1 MQSTILIP
9 QLQHNDGKKFS
20 DYFVGS
26 FVLLTNFRYAVSY
39 TVWNVKLN
47 LQSLSESYFLS
58 KLFSLYMLH
67 ISNIP
72 SIDAFLWFLS
82 VSPIN

>member
-9 QLQHNDGKKFS
+9 HLHHNDGKKFS

-26 FVLLTNFRYAVSY
+26 FMLLTNFRYAVSY

-47 LQSLSESYFLS
+47 LRSLSESYFS
-58 KLFSLYMLH
+58 EEILFFVYVAYFQY
-67 ISNIP
+67 P
-72 SIDAFLWFLS
+72 FY
-82 VSPIN
+82 